1 MRWQKHVAKK
11 LDKVPEEINEM
22 ETGNLPKKDLKVI
35 IVKND
40 QKNQGDVENGHLGT
54 EDGGWIGRL
63 GLMYVHCPV

>member
-1 MRWQKHVAKK
+1 
-11 LDKVPEEINEM
+11 M

-54 EDGGWIGRL
+54 EDGG
-63 GLMYVHCPV
+63 